1 MKGLTPLIAA
11 LLLLAKLVC
20 ASPSLRTLKTS
31 VPMVTRKS
39 RRVGRSSGSSDSAVN
54 ILDKPE
60 LQKFRLPLATYIKHL
75 DKAAASSHGRF
86 YLLRT
91 NEWKSLA
98 RILGLGP
105 KSYSALLLAC
115 KLVEVQKLNNGS
127 HQINVRP
134 GEWESFLSQYGLK
147 EKFQS
152 EAVSYTS
159 DLQKGGI
166 NENAMIEEEIETDEQ
181 LPHMHMIRV
190 GKIRPGLRPVP
201 GTREINLRLAPPR
214 MNLEMHRAKDD
225 FFEATQNLLSVYTLD
240 HEEDVDIVEDWVLM
254 REKNSVPENELEP
267 ENARKSDA
275 DGEETPVPA
284 PPATPSRSSNR
295 AYVSP
300 NDSKEAGDKR
310 NPVRQQGESP
320 RKKMARPAEQF
331 GPSDS
336 RPYPDKIYEKLPTL
350 AQFNK
355 TDDMMSMEP
364 EQLEKLVAEIAHVCE
379 RVERPDICDDLKKQY
394 PFLNNDASSRELTF
408 ARS

>member
-39 RRVGRSSGSSDSAVN
+39 RRGGRSSGSSDSAVN
-54 ILDKPE
+54 IFDKPE

-181 LPHMHMIRV
+181 LPHMHMIRRSNL
-190 GKIRPGLRPVP
+190 GTSSKRLHLNMLDWLRQR
-201 GTREINLRLAPPR
+201 G
-214 MNLEMHRAKDD
+214 
-225 FFEATQNLLSVYTLD
+225 
-240 HEEDVDIVEDWVLM
+240 
-254 REKNSVPENELEP
+254 
-267 ENARKSDA
+267 
-275 DGEETPVPA
+275 
-284 PPATPSRSSNR
+284 
-295 AYVSP
+295 
-300 NDSKEAGDKR
+300 
-310 NPVRQQGESP
+310 
-320 RKKMARPAEQF
+320 F
-331 GPSDS
+331 G
-336 RPYPDKIYEKLPTL
+336 
-350 AQFNK
+350 
-355 TDDMMSMEP
+355 
-364 EQLEKLVAEIAHVCE
+364 
-379 RVERPDICDDLKKQY
+379 
-394 PFLNNDASSRELTF
+394 
-408 ARS
+408 